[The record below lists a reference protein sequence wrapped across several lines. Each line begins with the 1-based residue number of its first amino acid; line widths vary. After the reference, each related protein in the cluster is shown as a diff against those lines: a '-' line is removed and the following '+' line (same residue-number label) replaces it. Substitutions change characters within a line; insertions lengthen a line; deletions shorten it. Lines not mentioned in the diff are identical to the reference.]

1 MIPELGHFAL
11 ILALFAALLQTL
23 TPCLL
28 LHTPRPLWHQL
39 TWHFASTQFALLIFC
54 FGCLEYALLSNDFSV
69 LYVAQNSS
77 SELPAFYRF
86 SALWGAHEGSVL
98 LWILLL
104 SFWSIAAISLYKKRL
119 PMPRLSYVLGILG
132 FINAGLLL
140 FLLIT
145 SNPFRR
151 LLPEFPTQG
160 QDLNPLLQ
168 DIGLAIHPPMLYLGY
183 VGFGVVF
190 AFAIVGMLCRHL
202 DKDWLKAMRTL
213 TALAFSFLTLG
224 ITLGSW
230 WAYRELGWGGWWFW
244 DPVENASFL
253 PWLTGVALLH
263 ILVLNE
269 KRDIFK
275 GWMVLLAICAFSLSL
290 MGTFLVRSG
299 ILTSVHAFA
308 NDPGRGVFLFAFLVL
323 VIGGSLCL
331 YAWRLPTLGSAAFS
345 TFSTYPSS
353 SLNTRFSREF
363 LLLANNVILMV
374 AMATILLG
382 TLYPLILDVLNL
394 GKISVGA
401 PYFNIVF
408 APLMLLVLF
417 LMALAPGCDWKFIST
432 KTIFQTMIV
441 GILIGFSIFGWFHND
456 NLSFSAFL
464 GVALASWVI
473 IATLKSIMA
482 AINSKNASLN
492 LAGMC
497 FAHIGLAICA
507 LGIILTSALSVERD
521 VRMTPGDTTMVGP
534 YQFRF
539 AGLYDLKG
547 PNFKGIQADF
557 TISEQEKN
565 IATLTAEKRLYHIQ
579 NTGFTKA
586 AILPGFW
593 RDVYIALGEPLT
605 EKLDG
610 PWAVRLYYKPFV
622 RWLWLGGLLI
632 FVGGVFSTVAGLK
645 LKKRSPHFRKF

>member
-11 ILALFAALLQTL
+11 ILALFAAFLQTL

-28 LHTPRPLWHQL
+28 LHTPRPLWEQL
-39 TWHFASTQFALLIFC
+39 TRRFAFTQFAFLIFC
-54 FGCLEYALLSNDFSV
+54 FGCLEYALLTNDFSV

-104 SFWSIAAISLYKKRL
+104 SFWSIAVISLYKKRL
-119 PMPRLSYVLGILG
+119 PTLHISYVLGVLG

-202 DKDWLKAMRTL
+202 DKDWLRAMRTI

-253 PWLTGVALLH
+253 PWLTGAAMLH

-269 KRDIFK
+269 KKDIFK
-275 GWMVLLAICAFSLSL
+275 GWMILLAICAFSLSL

-308 NDPGRGVFLFAFLVL
+308 NDPGKGVFLFAFLVL

-331 YAWRLPTLGSAAFS
+331 YAWRLPSLETAPR
-345 TFSTYPSS
+345 TTSS
-353 SLNTRFSREF
+353 NQREF

-417 LMALAPGCDWKFIST
+417 LMAFAPGCDWEQNSLKNISQ
-432 KTIFQTMIV
+432 TIIIV
-441 GILIGFSIFGWFHND
+441 SLLTLSIFILFYQHY
-456 NLSFSAFL
+456 LSFSAIL
-464 GVALASWVI
+464 GIAFASWII
-473 IATLKSIMA
+473 IATLKSITT
-482 AINSKNASLN
+482 AINKKSASLN

-521 VRMTPGDTTMVGP
+521 VRMTPGDTTTVGP
-534 YQFRF
+534 YQFHF

-557 TISEQEKN
+557 TITEQGKN
-565 IATLTAEKRLYHIQ
+565 ITTLTAEKRLYHIQ

-593 RDVYIALGEPLT
+593 RDLYIALGEPLT

-622 RWLWLGGLLI
+622 RWLWVGGLFI
-632 FVGGVFSTVAGLK
+632 FIGGVFSTVAGLK
-645 LKKRSPHFRKF
+645 KSIAQN